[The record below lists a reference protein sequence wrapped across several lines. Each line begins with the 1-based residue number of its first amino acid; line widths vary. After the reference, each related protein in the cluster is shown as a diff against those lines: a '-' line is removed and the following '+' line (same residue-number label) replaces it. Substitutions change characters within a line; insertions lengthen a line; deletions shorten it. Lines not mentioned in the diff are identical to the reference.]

1 MVELSKG
8 LGTDAKFQSMMISTV
23 VNCLQS
29 NATSQLPEA
38 IFERLKTS
46 RAELAFT
53 LLQRLIELKS
63 SDVKLRDIFPVA
75 WDTLHTH
82 QFDVGLGLTG
92 DNADYYRILLKILCL
107 SLSAHTFGIEA
118 DNLYSDR
125 DASAS
130 PSTIEKVLDVIGV
143 VVARGFRSLTTLL
156 HEDSTRIVPSDFAL
170 LIAIFRTSLRI
181 PGMGKHTTRL
191 VEEFSSN
198 QTARCAC
205 ALLSWADQLAIDND
219 PVYGETSISFLLEL
233 SSIQALAESL
243 AVDGILTRIS
253 SANLI
258 KHLRQDDGVGP
269 FDTPYRLYDIW
280 SRGILPLLLNLLHGV
295 GAPVAIEIAAS
306 LNSFPGQLSRASR
319 AFEGKQ
325 ISSANPIA
333 GAITFNM
340 VSEAQTLAVITSVLD
355 TFREA
360 GPSVGIDIHQ
370 LKEIGWARIQVRDD
384 IDSLLQR
391 RSVLRDSLFPLNERE
406 EEWVR
411 QPPLWRD
418 SSAENRFEEK
428 VVGELRTII
437 DILGGGEQ

>member
-1 MVELSKG
+1 MMVS
-8 LGTDAKFQSMMISTV
+8 II
-23 VNCLQS
+23 VNCLHS
-29 NATSQLPEA
+29 NATCKLPEA
-38 IFERLKTS
+38 IFERLKIS

-53 LLQRLIELKS
+53 LLQQLIEIKS
-63 SDVKLRDIFPVA
+63 HDGKLGDIFPVA

-82 QFDVGLGLTG
+82 QSDVGMGLTG

-107 SLSAHTFGIEA
+107 SLSAHTFDIEA
-118 DNLYSDR
+118 DDLYSDR

-156 HEDSTRIVPSDFAL
+156 HEDTTRILPSDFAL

-191 VEEFSSN
+191 VEEFSSC

-205 ALLSWADQLAIDND
+205 ALLSWADQLAIDDD
-219 PVYGETSISFLLEL
+219 PVYGEISISFLLEL
-233 SSIQALAESL
+233 SSIQALAEIL

-253 SANLI
+253 SATLI
-258 KHLRQDDGVGP
+258 KHLRQDKGVGP
-269 FDTPYRLYDIW
+269 FDTPSRLYGIW

-295 GAPVAIEIAAS
+295 GAPMAIEIAAS
-306 LNSFPGQLSRASR
+306 LDSFPGQLSRASR

-325 ISSANPIA
+325 ISSVDPTA
-333 GAITFNM
+333 GAITLNM

-360 GPSVGIDIHQ
+360 GPSVGIDIHK
-370 LKEIGWARIQVRDD
+370 LKEIRWARIQVRDD

-406 EEWVR
+406 EAWVR
-411 QPPLWRD
+411 QPPQWRN

-428 VVGELRTII
+428 IVGELRTIL
-437 DILGGGEQ
+437 DLLGGGEQ

>member
-1 MVELSKG
+1 MSKG
-8 LGTDAKFQSMMISTV
+8 LGTDAKFQNMMVSIIL
-23 VNCLQS
+23 NCLHS
-29 NATSQLPEA
+29 NATSKLPEA
-38 IFERLKTS
+38 IFERLKIS

-53 LLQRLIELKS
+53 LLQRLVELKS
-63 SDVKLRDIFPVA
+63 RDGKLKDIFPVA

-82 QFDVGLGLTG
+82 QSDVGLGLTG

-107 SLSAHTFGIEA
+107 SLSAHTFCIEA
-118 DNLYSDR
+118 DDLYSDR

-130 PSTIEKVLDVIGV
+130 PSTVEKVLDVIGV

-156 HEDSTRIVPSDFAL
+156 HEDTTRILPSDFSL
-170 LIAIFRTSLRI
+170 LIAIFRTSLQI
-181 PGMGKHTTRL
+181 PGIGKQTTRL
-191 VEEFSSN
+191 VEEFSSY

-205 ALLSWADQLAIDND
+205 ALLSWADQLAIDDD
-219 PVYGETSISFLLEL
+219 PVYGEISISFLLEL
-233 SSIQALAESL
+233 SSIQALAELL

-258 KHLRQDDGVGP
+258 KYLRQDNGVGP
-269 FDTPYRLYDIW
+269 FDTPPRLYGIW

-306 LNSFPGQLSRASR
+306 LDSFPGQLLRASK

-325 ISSANPIA
+325 ISSADPTA
-333 GAITFNM
+333 GAITLNM

-360 GPSVGIDIHQ
+360 GPSVGIDIHK

-411 QPPLWRD
+411 QPPQWRD

-428 VVGELRTII
+428 IVGELRTIV
-437 DILGGGEQ
+437 DLLGGGEQ